1 MRCLLSVSLCFALSV
16 AEGHAADYR
25 PGDQVVV
32 IAHAN
37 LKVSGQTVVAE
48 VWPGMVLKV
57 RDVNCNWLWLSIGKP
72 GWLPDSCVMPLGPAA
87 IVKMNE
93 EICNN
98 PCDPMLYRGRADV
111 RMKLGELNLALS
123 DLNEAIR
130 LDPTADAYC
139 HRGMIRQEMKNYD
152 EAIADFEESLRL
164 APSVPITYNNRAL
177 AWDALGRYNEAILD
191 YNEAIR
197 IDPNIA
203 GVYYNRG
210 GTWTRLN
217 QLDKAVV
224 DFDQAIRLDPK
235 HAFAYSARGWA
246 RCLNGDFDKA
256 VIDLDAALRI
266 EPTLAWSYHRRGFV
280 WFCKG
285 DYDKAISD
293 YSEAIR
299 VTPLDSKTYFSR
311 GEAWRYKLEY
321 AKAAADYD
329 AAIRLDSRNA
339 NLYGGRGL
347 VRLALRMPEAVD
359 DFQRAHEINPS
370 NSLHAVL
377 GNLSARLTNQPQRAA
392 GFLAEKTE
400 KFSHDWPYACVPFL
414 KGEIEEGSVISQ
426 ALPFGM
432 THESRCYLGLYQL
445 ASGNSDEAK
454 RHFEAVRDYGNRI
467 NTEHSIAVSELARL
481 MNLVP

>member
-1 MRCLLSVSLCFALSV
+1 MRCLLGVSLCFALSV
-16 AEGHAADYR
+16 AASNAADYR

-32 IAHAN
+32 ITQAK
-37 LKVSGQTVVAE
+37 LKVSGQTVVDE

-57 RDVNCNWLWLSIGKP
+57 RDVNCNWLWLSNGKP

-93 EICNN
+93 AICIN

-111 RMKLGELNLALS
+111 RMKLGELDFALS

-130 LDPTADAYC
+130 LDPSADAYC
-139 HRGMIRQEMKNYD
+139 HRGTIRQLMKEYD
-152 EAIADFEESLRL
+152 KAVADFGESIRL
-164 APSVPITYNNRAL
+164 NPTNPYTFHNRAL
-177 AWDALGRYNEAILD
+177 TWDAMGRFKEAISD
-191 YNEAIR
+191 YNETLRMDENLVGA
-197 IDPNIA
+197 
-203 GVYYNRG
+203 YYNRG
-210 GTWTRLN
+210 NTWTHMN
-217 QLDKAVV
+217 QLGRAVD
-224 DFDQAIRLDPK
+224 DFDRAIQLDPK
-235 HAFAYSARGWA
+235 YALAYNGRGWA
-246 RCLNGDFDKA
+246 RCLGGDFDKA
-256 VIDLDAALRI
+256 VIDFDEAIRI
-266 EPTLAWSYHRRGFV
+266 DPASAHLYHQRGFV

-299 VTPLDSKTYFSR
+299 ITPLDSRTYCSR
-311 GEAWRYKLEY
+311 GEAWRCKLEY
-321 AKAAADYD
+321 AKAVADYD
-329 AAIRLDSRNA
+329 AAIRLDSQNA
-339 NLYGGRGL
+339 NSYRGRGL
-347 VRLALRMPEAVD
+347 VCLALRMPKAVD

-370 NSLHAVL
+370 DSLHAVL

-426 ALPFGM
+426 AIPFGM
-432 THESRCYLGLYQL
+432 THEARCYLGLYQL
-445 ASGNSDEAK
+445 ALGNSDEAK
-454 RHFEAVRDYGNRI
+454 MHFEAVRDYGNRI